1 MSSGNE
7 RRFLYQ
13 ALNDGLDSL
22 FSTALRL
29 VGKREIAE
37 DLVQETVR
45 KALKGVPQLR
55 DQQKARAWLF
65 KILVNCARDH
75 LRRRRG
81 WDELEDDIHACDL
94 GCDVQAIARATAHDV
109 REALG
114 ELEASRRAVI
124 VLIDIEDFTI
134 SEAADML
141 SIPMGTAASRLARAR
156 QELRTRLRAY
166 RPQITEGGGK
176 P

>member
-1 MSSGNE
+1 VSGGNE
-7 RRFLYQ
+7 KQFLYQ
-13 ALNDGLDSL
+13 ALNDSLDSL

-45 KALKGVPQLR
+45 KALEGVPQLR
-55 DQQKARAWLF
+55 DQRKARAWLF

-75 LRRRRG
+75 LRLRRD
-81 WDELEDDIHACDL
+81 WDELEDDQHTYDL
-94 GCDVQAIARATAHDV
+94 GCDVQTIARATAHDV

-114 ELEASRRAVI
+114 ELEASRRAVV

-134 SEAADML
+134 AEAADML

-166 RPQITEGGGK
+166 QPQITEGGGK

>member
-1 MSSGNE
+1 VSNGNE
-7 RRFLYQ
+7 RQFLYQ
-13 ALNDGLDSL
+13 ALSDSLDSL

-45 KALKGVPQLR
+45 KALEGVPHLR
-55 DQQKARAWLF
+55 DQRKARAWLF
-65 KILVNCARDH
+65 KILVNCVRDH
-75 LRRRRG
+75 LRRRRDWEEFDSDG
-81 WDELEDDIHACDL
+81 DPGDP

-109 REALG
+109 RKALG
-114 ELEASRRAVI
+114 ELEAPRRAVV

-134 SEAADML
+134 AETADML
-141 SIPMGTAASRLARAR
+141 GIPMGTAASRLARAR
-156 QELRTRLRAY
+156 RELRTRLRAY
-166 RPQITEGGGK
+166 QPQISEGGGK